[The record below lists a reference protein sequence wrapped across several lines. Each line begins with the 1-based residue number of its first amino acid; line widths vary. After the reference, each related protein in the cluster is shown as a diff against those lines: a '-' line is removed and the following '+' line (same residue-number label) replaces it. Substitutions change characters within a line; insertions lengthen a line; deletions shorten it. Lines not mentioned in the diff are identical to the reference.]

1 MTTEQEH
8 NELPDDLGYCRGS
21 RKEKIAMLE
30 SKCRPQQQSSP
41 DLSTAEPGDKKKIA
55 MLESKWQPQQQSSQD
70 ISTAKPWTAKYQTGN
85 GQTRPARRTHSED
98 IKERTKL
105 LEKAMFKDNCTQD
118 LGNKINKNDPN
129 YGKPQQGTLT
139 EFRGQKAHTHVH
151 KEILELCEFI
161 YMNGEEDEDCEDQRS
176 MMLFGDLFK
185 LYTRISDK
193 VVGILLRAKK
203 YGLVGF
209 EPEILFQSRDDDEP
223 VILIKPMQEIYDIF
237 NQHKSFA
244 PQPTQS
250 SNKES

>member
-1 MTTEQEH
+1 MRYIDCTKIKKARQVKKDKDAKTGVDMITKIE
-8 NELPDDLGYCRGS
+8 
-21 RKEKIAMLE
+21 EKI
-30 SKCRPQQQSSP
+30 QSLWR
-41 DLSTAEPGDKKKIA
+41 DRGKMDAECDIA
-55 MLESKWQPQQQSSQD
+55 VS
-70 ISTAKPWTAKYQTGN
+70 
-85 GQTRPARRTHSED
+85 
-98 IKERTKL
+98 
-105 LEKAMFKDNCTQD
+105 
-118 LGNKINKNDPN
+118 
-129 YGKPQQGTLT
+129 
-139 EFRGQKAHTHVH
+139 V
-151 KEILELCEFI
+151 
-161 YMNGEEDEDCEDQRS
+161 NGEEDEDCEDQRS

>member
-1 MTTEQEH
+1 MHFRE
-8 NELPDDLGYCRGS
+8 
-21 RKEKIAMLE
+21 IAH
-30 SKCRPQQQSSP
+30 
-41 DLSTAEPGDKKKIA
+41 
-55 MLESKWQPQQQSSQD
+55 
-70 ISTAKPWTAKYQTGN
+70 KYLFN
-85 GQTRPARRTHSED
+85 S
-98 IKERTKL
+98 IL
-105 LEKAMFKDNCTQD
+105 LQ
-118 LGNKINKNDPN
+118 
-129 YGKPQQGTLT
+129 
-139 EFRGQKAHTHVH
+139 
-151 KEILELCEFI
+151 EILELCEFI
-161 YMNGEEDEDCEDQRS
+161 YMNGEEDECCEDQRS

-250 SNKES
+250 SNKEP